1 MLHYQVKVQH
11 NIPEILPESDHK
23 NFCSYIISL
32 QDKRGGHPCYRYM
45 GQMTQNLYE
54 ELASFFTTFV
64 EMVDSRAKLVNLQ
77 P

>member
-1 MLHYQVKVQH
+1 
-11 NIPEILPESDHK
+11 
-23 NFCSYIISL
+23 
-32 QDKRGGHPCYRYM
+32 M

>member
-1 MLHYQVKVQH
+1 M
-11 NIPEILPESDHK
+11 PEILPDHK
-23 NFCSYIISL
+23 NFCLYILSL
-32 QDKRGGHPCYRYM
+32 QDNKRRRGRSLTPPRTYTCYRYSM